1 MLESLEWLEN
11 SSVAM
16 AVRQSLWAYPA
27 LEVVHILGIVLM
39 VGGAFMFDLRLLG
52 FSRKLHVGILARH
65 ILPWSQRGLFLLI
78 IPSGFLLFITNAK
91 TLGTD
96 TTFWLKM
103 GLLLLGGM
111 NVLTFHR
118 FFFPATKDPE
128 EGKSFPIQVKISAV
142 ISIIVWTAV
151 IACGRWLAY

>member
-1 MLESLEWLEN
+1 VLESLEWLEN
-11 SSVAM
+11 SSMAM

-111 NVLTFHR
+111 NVLIFHR
-118 FFFPATKDPE
+118 FFFPATKDSE

>member
-11 SSVAM
+11 SSMAM

-27 LEVVHILGIVLM
+27 LEVIHILGIVLM
-39 VGGAFMFDLRLLG
+39 VGAAFMFDLRLLG
-52 FSRKLHVGILARH
+52 FSRKLHVGVLARH

-91 TLGTD
+91 SLGTD

-103 GLLLLGGM
+103 GLLLLGGL
-111 NVLTFHR
+111 NVLIFHR
-118 FFFPATKDPE
+118 FFFPSTRFSEAGKAFPFRVKVSAT
-128 EGKSFPIQVKISAV
+128 ISL
-142 ISIIVWTAV
+142 IVWTAV